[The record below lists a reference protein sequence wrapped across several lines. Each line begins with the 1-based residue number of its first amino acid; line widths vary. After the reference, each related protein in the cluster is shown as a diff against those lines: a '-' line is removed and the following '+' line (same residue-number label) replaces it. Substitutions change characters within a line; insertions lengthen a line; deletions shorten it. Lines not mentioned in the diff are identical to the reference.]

1 MLFVRVCGMVDEKDF
16 GDNWINY
23 ESLNFLEQLAGY
35 ELICSTILGS
45 RALLKCKGSHLKLG
59 HYTKGK

>member
-1 MLFVRVCGMVDEKDF
+1 MVDEKDF